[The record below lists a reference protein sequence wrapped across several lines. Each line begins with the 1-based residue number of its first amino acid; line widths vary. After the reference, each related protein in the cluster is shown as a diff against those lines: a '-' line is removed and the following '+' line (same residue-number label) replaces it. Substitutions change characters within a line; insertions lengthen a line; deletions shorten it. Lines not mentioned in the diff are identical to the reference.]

1 MPMKRWR
8 LQAHGL
14 MALLTALV
22 ATRATAAQPAQ
33 EAALLREH
41 HTKLEAQLANNDFQ
55 RPIHIESSQQG
66 GATSGAVFA
75 RISHDFGT
83 VQDGLKNPAGWCDI
97 LIVVINIKQCVASTA
112 ASGPVLDVHVGKK
125 SGQALEDAFHLQF
138 QYRVLAADPDYLQL
152 ELYAAQGPLGT
163 RNYRIGVAAVALDS
177 QRSFMRISYAYEQGL
192 AARMATRGYLATAG
206 SGKVGFSVVSREA
219 DGRPVLVK
227 QVRGIVE
234 RNAMR
239 YYLAVETFLDTQ
251 RVPEPQRTEQR
262 LQDWF
267 SSTEQYARQLREV
280 TRDDYM
286 RLKRSEISRQ
296 QAAQRAS

>member
-8 LQAHGL
+8 LQAHCL
-14 MALLTALV
+14 IALTLV
-22 ATRATAAQPAQ
+22 TFVTRAVPIETAD

-66 GATSGAVFA
+66 GATSGDVVA

-83 VQDGLKNPAGWCDI
+83 VQDGLKDPAGWCDI

-152 ELYAAQGPLGT
+152 ELYAAQ
-163 RNYRIGVAAVALDS
+163 
-177 QRSFMRISYAYEQGL
+177 
-192 AARMATRGYLATAG
+192 
-206 SGKVGFSVVSREA
+206 
-219 DGRPVLVK
+219 
-227 QVRGIVE
+227 
-234 RNAMR
+234 
-239 YYLAVETFLDTQ
+239 
-251 RVPEPQRTEQR
+251 
-262 LQDWF
+262 
-267 SSTEQYARQLREV
+267 
-280 TRDDYM
+280 
-286 RLKRSEISRQ
+286 
-296 QAAQRAS
+296 